1 MNNEEKIYSLPRIGE
16 KAPSFKAKTTQGEIN
31 FPEDFAGKW
40 VVLFSHPADFTP
52 VCTTE
57 FMTFA
62 SMSDEFKKINTEL
75 VGLSIDGI
83 ASHIAWLRKI
93 RELKWNNLEN
103 IEVKFPLIEDIKM
116 EVAKLYGMLHEKD
129 SDTNAVRAVFI
140 INPEGIIKTIM
151 YYPSSTGRNIDEIIR
166 VIKSL
171 QKSSAEGIATPANWR
186 EGEDVVLPP
195 PGSCGVAKD
204 RVEANEDD
212 MYCLDW
218 FLCFKKQK

>member
-103 IEVKFPLIEDIKM
+103 IEEPRSKGKALVGNLKDYWRYRIGDYRLITKIDDGKLLIIALELKHRK
-116 EVAKLYGMLHEKD
+116 EVYE
-129 SDTNAVRAVFI
+129 
-140 INPEGIIKTIM
+140 
-151 YYPSSTGRNIDEIIR
+151 
-166 VIKSL
+166 
-171 QKSSAEGIATPANWR
+171 
-186 EGEDVVLPP
+186 
-195 PGSCGVAKD
+195 
-204 RVEANEDD
+204 
-212 MYCLDW
+212 
-218 FLCFKKQK
+218 

>member
-1 MNNEEKIYSLPRIGE
+1 M
-16 KAPSFKAKTTQGEIN
+16 
-31 FPEDFAGKW
+31 
-40 VVLFSHPADFTP
+40 
-52 VCTTE
+52 
-57 FMTFA
+57 
-62 SMSDEFKKINTEL
+62 
-75 VGLSIDGI
+75 
-83 ASHIAWLRKI
+83 
-93 RELKWNNLEN
+93 
-103 IEVKFPLIEDIKM
+103 
-116 EVAKLYGMLHEKD
+116 
-129 SDTNAVRAVFI
+129 DTNAVRAVFI

-171 QKSSAEGIATPANWR
+171 QKSEAEGIATPANWR

>member
-1 MNNEEKIYSLPRIGE
+1 
-16 KAPSFKAKTTQGEIN
+16 
-31 FPEDFAGKW
+31 
-40 VVLFSHPADFTP
+40 
-52 VCTTE
+52 
-57 FMTFA
+57 MTFA

-171 QKSSAEGIATPANWR
+171 QKSAAEGIATPANWR